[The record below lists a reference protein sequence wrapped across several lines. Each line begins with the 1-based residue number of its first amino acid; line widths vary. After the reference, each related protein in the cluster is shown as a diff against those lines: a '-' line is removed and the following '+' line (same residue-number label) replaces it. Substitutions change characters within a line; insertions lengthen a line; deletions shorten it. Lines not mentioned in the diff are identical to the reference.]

1 MEPAKAADL
10 VRKLRA
16 KAASTTFP
24 EEKKLLTQKADKL
37 ARKYRVDEKSFT
49 YFSPAPGLFRP
60 WDPGEGFGY
69 YVRWRERVAP
79 RPPAPTAAEN
89 GPFSGATGDIAS

>member
-24 EEKKLLTQKADKL
+24 QEAKLLTAKADKL
-37 ARKYRVDEKSFT
+37 ARKYRVDERPRRPRVTNPADFDRQAMGDYLRHQRRMT
-49 YFSPAPGLFRP
+49 YGGVP
-60 WDPGEGFGY
+60 WNTTP
-69 YVRWRERVAP
+69 
-79 RPPAPTAAEN
+79 AEN
-89 GPFSGATGDIAS
+89 GPFSGATGDIRS